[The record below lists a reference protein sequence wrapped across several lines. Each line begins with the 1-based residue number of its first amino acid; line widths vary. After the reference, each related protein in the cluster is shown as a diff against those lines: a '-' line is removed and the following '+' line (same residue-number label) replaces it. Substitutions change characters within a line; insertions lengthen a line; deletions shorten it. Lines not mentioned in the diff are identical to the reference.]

1 MVSIGQHRKNAS
13 NYLSRLVGNALD
25 LLFPPSCAVCGREGY
40 FLCGECE
47 NSLPRLQRPYCSR
60 CAAPGSAR
68 LCSWCLATAPAYDGV
83 KAPYLREGV
92 VREMV
97 YGLKYRNLRASAPEL
112 GRLLATHLRSD
123 PIPADVLV
131 PVPLHVR
138 RERERG
144 YNQSDLLAREV
155 SKHTNIPVA
164 TGVLRRTRDTPP
176 QVSMSSPEERRQ
188 NIEGAF
194 QSTSELHGQRV
205 LLIDNVVTT
214 GATMSACAGP
224 LKEAGASSVWGLV
237 LAR

>member
-1 MVSIGQHRKNAS
+1 M
-13 NYLSRLVGNALD
+13 
-25 LLFPPSCAVCGREGY
+25 
-40 FLCGECE
+40 
-47 NSLPRLQRPYCSR
+47 
-60 CAAPGSAR
+60 
-68 LCSWCLATAPAYDGV
+68 
-83 KAPYLREGV
+83 EGV

-112 GRLLATHLRSD
+112 GRLVATHLRSD

-155 SKHTNIPVA
+155 SKHTNVPVA

-176 QVSMSSPEERRQ
+176 QVSMSSPEQRRQ

-194 QSTSELHGQRV
+194 QSTSELRGQRV
-205 LLIDNVVTT
+205 LLIDDVVTT